1 MAKGFRRQGEWQV
14 GFSKKSVV
22 DLSKKK
28 LQEAKLLEQSQKE
41 QLKNRV
47 ANANEQAQEEQ
58 RQTNN
63 IVRVSNY
70 EAQLATNFS
79 NTLRD
84 LLTNTVPSLAKDA
97 IAYNNAAGAAARME
111 EELETEK
118 PKDDELDPDDPAA
131 GNYGLTDGRGFDAVK
146 AAADQQLDV
155 TKTGNEL
162 ANKLE
167 NSNDPFGKEKAR
179 KVRGIFSG
187 AYNYGYE
194 TRDKALKVE
203 GFSAHFD
210 NELRTNSTEL
220 IDGHGVPFAIND
232 PNLTKNQLAVAG
244 NYILDQWKEANR
256 SNLSDVSVDSLLIK
270 PARKVLKTNL
280 KEKFTALDNEFAA
293 TQVEGVKLLLTN
305 SLDNVPGSAELSE
318 ILNSYVSLVRPHLK
332 ATKDS
337 SIGNQAINQIEDLIK
352 DSFARSTNPDLL
364 NKRLN
369 YALSI
374 KGNTPAGLK
383 SLADL
388 HPNRFSAVSI
398 TMLKQGAVIE
408 NYSRNKKFQTAVV
421 ETGVTN
427 YIQEQR
433 DLPIEERASESDKI
447 EFAGQLIKNNPL
459 ATKEAIDNAS
469 RLFVDP
475 LDGYDTVNNLKGKIF
490 DQGALTIEDTLDP
503 TLDPDVVKAYLEAQP
518 NVKVLDQLYPESE
531 KKDVEDQAKSFQ
543 KFLTD
548 KSKAYIIDIYGN
560 VQDSS
565 GTFGAAYTRFM
576 SEIKNNAYKIQGAA
590 QAEGRPITF
599 GEAIR
604 ESDRQMRGMINEG
617 IRDPESPY
625 YVNTNGKGIY
635 GGFQN
640 VTGDKG
646 LPAFVIPTN
655 VKDLIATIKAEELT
669 VEDPITK
676 DVKLN
681 DVGTFLN
688 KDVARIAQVMKIPDY
703 DFAKL
708 QSKAFDIDFTDAEPT
723 DYNVLKNL
731 LQNSEGANVLSDLQ
745 SKGNTSH
752 KAADRAF
759 NDFYGL
765 NERSLTNAW
774 KGLSFQS
781 VIRNEVTGKGLELDA
796 GELAL
801 VDGKKHKGHL
811 LIGMAEKGEFGAIRK
826 PGGDDGTP
834 EGASVVHTGVDIGT
848 TGTTGFHTAINMQN
862 GTVVANA
869 SDRKYGV
876 YLDIQNEDG
885 VIYRFAHLKN
895 YNPALKVGAP
905 YNGEIIG
912 EIGNTGI
919 SSREHLHFEK
929 IVDGNKI
936 DPTEDLNKLTI
947 GKRIEP
953 TIGKY
958 PITKR
963 MLARLSNDKNEENPI
978 RNLNIAKA
986 IHRYKNDELIQKE
999 TWDYLNKVSWNAAM
1013 RKSSGDPYMGARYHI
1028 AYILRGNMDM
1038 YNLPTVRAFS
1048 NKYIHKLRTQ
1058 GILD

>member
-14 GFSKKSVV
+14 GFSKKSIV
-22 DLSKKK
+22 DLSKQK

-47 ANANEQAQEEQ
+47 ANANEQAKEEQ

-79 NTLRD
+79 STLRG

-118 PKDDELDPDDPAA
+118 PKDEEEAEP
-131 GNYGLTDGRGFDAVK
+131 TGFDAVK
-146 AAADQQLDV
+146 AAGDQQLNI
-155 TKTGNEL
+155 TKTGNDL

-280 KEKFTALDNEFAA
+280 KERFTALDNEFAA

-305 SLDNVPGSAELSE
+305 SLDNVPGSTELSE

-337 SIGNQAINQIEDLIK
+337 SIGNQAITQIEDLIK
-352 DSFARSTNPDLL
+352 DSFSRSNNPDLL

-374 KGNTPAGLK
+374 KGDTPAGLK

-388 HPNRFSAVSI
+388 HPNRFSAVAI
-398 TMLKQGAVIE
+398 TMLKQGAVID

-421 ETGVTN
+421 ETSVTN

-433 DLPIEERASESDKI
+433 DLPKEERANESDKLTFMG
-447 EFAGQLIKNNPL
+447 ELIKNNPL
-459 ATKEAIDNAS
+459 AKQEAINNAS
-469 RLFVDP
+469 RLFIDP
-475 LDGYDTVNNLKGKIF
+475 TDEYDTVTTLKGKII
-490 DQGALTIEDTLDP
+490 DNGGVLTPADILDP
-503 TLDPDVVKAYLEAQP
+503 SLDSDVVKAYLEANP
-518 NVKVLDQLYPESE
+518 KIKVVEQLYPDSE
-531 KKDVEDQAKSFQ
+531 KKDVEDQAKSFE
-543 KFLTD
+543 KFLVS
-548 KSKAYIIDIYGN
+548 KSKAYTIDVYGN

-565 GTFGAAYTRFM
+565 GTFGSAYTRFM
-576 SEIKNNAYKIQGAA
+576 SEIKYNAYQIQAA
-590 QAEGRPITF
+590 AETAGRPMTF

-604 ESDRQMRGMINEG
+604 ESDRQMRGQILEG
-617 IRDPESPY
+617 IRNPESPY
-625 YVNTNGKGIY
+625 YVNTNGDGIK

-640 VTGDKG
+640 VTADKG
-646 LPAFVIPTN
+646 IPAFVTPTN

-669 VEDPITK
+669 VEDQITDK
-676 DVKLN
+676 VELN
-681 DVGTFLN
+681 DNGMLS
-688 KDVARIAQVMKIPDY
+688 DPQIARIAQTMKIPEY
-703 DFAKL
+703 DFSKY
-708 QSKAFDIDFTDAEPT
+708 QSKAFGLDFGYEAPINYE
-723 DYNVLKNL
+723 VFKNL

-745 SKGNTSH
+745 SKGNTSY
-752 KAADRAF
+752 KAIDRAF

-765 NERSLTNAW
+765 NHKSLTNAW
-774 KGLSFQS
+774 KGLGFES
-781 VIRNEVTGKGLELDA
+781 VIRNEVTAKGLELDA
-796 GELAL
+796 GDLAL
-801 VDGKKHKGHL
+801 VDGKKHVGHA
-811 LIGMAEKGEFGAIRK
+811 LIGITDKYGIARSDYGIGN
-826 PGGDDGTP
+826 
-834 EGASVVHTGVDIGT
+834 SLVHTGVDIGT
-848 TGTTGFHTAINMQN
+848 TSTPGFHTAFNMQD
-862 GTVVANA
+862 GVVVANA
-869 SDRKYGV
+869 SHPKYGV
-876 YLDIQNEDG
+876 YVDIQNKDG
-885 VIYRFAHLKN
+885 VVYRFAHLKN
-895 YNPALKVGAP
+895 YNPALKIGAA

-912 EIGNTGI
+912 EIGNTGA
-919 SSREHLHFEK
+919 STREHLHFEK
-929 IVDGNKI
+929 LVDGQQI
-936 DPTEDLNKLTI
+936 DPTEDINKLTI

-963 MLARLSNDKNEENPI
+963 MLARLAGDKNEENPI

-986 IHRYKNDELIQKE
+986 IHRYKNDELVQKE
-999 TWDYLNKVSWNAAM
+999 TWDYLNKVSWNSAM
-1013 RKSSGDPYMGARYHI
+1013 RKSNGDTYMAARYHI

-1038 YNLPTVRAFS
+1038 YNLPTIRAFS